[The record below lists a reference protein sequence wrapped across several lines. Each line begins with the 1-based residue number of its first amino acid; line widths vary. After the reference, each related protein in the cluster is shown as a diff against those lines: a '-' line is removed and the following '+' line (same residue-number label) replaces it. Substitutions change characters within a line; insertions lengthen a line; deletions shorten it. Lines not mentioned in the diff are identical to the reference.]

1 MEISIKTIPHNQQ
14 RYETVGD
21 YWWENGNLQIRVSDM
36 GNQDFEYLVAEHE
49 LKEAYLCKKRGIK
62 EPDIM
67 AFDIAHPNSD
77 DPGSEPD
84 APYYKEHFFTEAI
97 ERLIAGQLN
106 INWQEYG
113 KAIEKLFK

>member
-21 YWWENGNLQIRVSDM
+21 YWWDENGNLQIRVSDM

-67 AFDIAHPNSD
+67 AFDIAHPDSD
-77 DPGSEPD
+77 EPGAEPD
-84 APYYKEHFFTEAI
+84 APYYKEHMFASAI
-97 ERLIAGQLN
+97 EMLIAEQLN
-106 INWQEYG
+106 VNWQE
-113 KAIEKLFK
+113 